1 MSHRFIHHIG
11 LDIEESVPGTNR
23 CTLEVQGMHLNSTG
37 AVHGAVL
44 FAMADTGM
52 GKALYTTLNAG
63 QLCATIESK
72 INYFKPVREGVIAC
86 ASKLVNRGKSI
97 ASLESTITVGPEVVA
112 RAFGTYTVF
121 ERKNQSSD

>member
-63 QLCATIESK
+63 QLCATIEAK

-86 ASKLVNRGKSI
+86 TSKLVNRGKSI

>member
-1 MSHRFIHHIG
+1 MTHRFIHHIG
-11 LDIEESVPGTNR
+11 LIIEESPPGTNR

-52 GKALYTTLNAG
+52 GKALYTTLKTG
-63 QLCATIESK
+63 QLCATIEAK
-72 INYFKPVREGVIAC
+72 INYFKPVREGVIVC
-86 ASKLVNRGKSI
+86 ASELVNRGRSI
-97 ASLESTITVGPEVVA
+97 ASLESTLTVGTEVVA

-121 ERKNQSSD
+121 EPKHQRSV